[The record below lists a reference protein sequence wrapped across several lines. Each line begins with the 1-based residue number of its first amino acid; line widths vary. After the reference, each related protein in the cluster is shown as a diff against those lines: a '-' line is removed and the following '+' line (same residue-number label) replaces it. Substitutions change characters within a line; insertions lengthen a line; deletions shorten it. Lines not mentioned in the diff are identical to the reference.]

1 MSNEMSL
8 NDALTYI
15 FGDTQE
21 EQLTMEEMI
30 DMPTD
35 DYLDNI
41 ECPLDNINNNENSN
55 MKGNDNMTT
64 NNEMKAMME
73 TNNEMKAIKEQMQA
87 MMKLMGEMTSTI
99 ASLQQENNTL
109 KTQLATPKTTSAI
122 PYNKEQAMHNAKM
135 DTVMDRYM
143 TDVNRDDWKQKIR
156 DTQDD
161 KNISNDIIV
170 DISDR
175 LYECLNPSQY
185 ASVLNDYTAP
195 ELQAY
200 YQRELTMKGLFS
212 KEYDNLDS
220 MDKNQLI
227 QGIKNSKEE
236 DFIERLKANG
246 KKIYASEKQLEL
258 LKRNGINTE
267 NIKYWWDASPLL
279 EGIFG
284 EDKPATRTQLDKIQ
298 ELVVLTGAV
307 GFNLNPSTKREASQI
322 INQLMDEKEEM
333 FGIELASEK
342 QIELYRTMCKTLGQT
357 VPRVSTLEKV
367 SSRELSK
374 MINKI
379 APEYNKVAV
388 ASEGQIKFLTSLHKQ
403 LMKELPENITNKT
416 ICKNDATKLI
426 DSLSRELLY
435 VKMRRTMG
443 TITMQEINKLSSKE
457 VQAKLQDFRAN
468 RR

>member
-1 MSNEMSL
+1 MSNEMTL

-21 EQLTMEEMI
+21 ERLAMEEVI

-41 ECPLDNINNNENSN
+41 ECPLDKINNNINSN
-55 MKGNDNMTT
+55 MKGNDNVTT
-64 NNEMKAMME
+64 NNEMKTMM
-73 TNNEMKAIKEQMQA
+73 EQMQA
-87 MMKLMGEMTSTI
+87 MMAQMQQMTSTI

-109 KTQLATPKTTSAI
+109 KTQLATPKTQPAI
-122 PYNKEQAMHNAKM
+122 SYNKEQAMHNAKM

-143 TDVNRDDWKQKIR
+143 SDVNRDDWKQKVR

-236 DFIERLKANG
+236 DFVERLKAKG

-284 EDKPATRTQLDKIQ
+284 EDKPATKTQLDKIQ

-357 VPRVSTLEKV
+357 VLEVSTLEKV
-367 SSRELSK
+367 SSRDLSK

-416 ICKNDATKLI
+416 ISKNDATKLI

-457 VQAKLQDFRAN
+457 VQAKLQEFRAN

>member
-1 MSNEMSL
+1 MSNEMTL

-21 EQLTMEEMI
+21 ERLAMEEAI

-41 ECPLDNINNNENSN
+41 ECPLDKVNNNENSN

-64 NNEMKAMME
+64 NNEMKMM
-73 TNNEMKAIKEQMQA
+73 MEQMQA
-87 MMKLMGEMTSTI
+87 MMAQMQQMTSTI

-109 KTQLATPKTTSAI
+109 KTQLATPKTQPAI

-143 TDVNRDDWKQKIR
+143 SDVNRDDWKQKIR

-236 DFIERLKANG
+236 DFVERLKAKG

-258 LKRNGINTE
+258 LKQNGINTE

-284 EDKPATRTQLDKIQ
+284 EDKPATKTQLDKIQ

-307 GFNLNPSTKREASQI
+307 GFNLTPSTKREASQI

-357 VPRVSTLEKV
+357 VPRVATLEKV
-367 SSRELSK
+367 SSRDLSK

-379 APEYNKVAV
+379 ASDYNKVAV

-416 ICKNDATKLI
+416 ISKNDATKLI

>member
-1 MSNEMSL
+1 MSNEMTL

-21 EQLTMEEMI
+21 ERLAMEEAI

-41 ECPLDNINNNENSN
+41 ECPLDKVNNNVNSN

-64 NNEMKAMME
+64 NNEMKTMM
-73 TNNEMKAIKEQMQA
+73 EQMQA
-87 MMKLMGEMTSTI
+87 MMAQMQQMTSTI

-109 KTQLATPKTTSAI
+109 KTQLATPKTTPAI
-122 PYNKEQAMHNAKM
+122 PYNKEQAMHNAEM

-143 TDVNRDDWKQKIR
+143 SDVNRDDWKQKVR

-220 MDKNQLI
+220 MDKNKLI

-236 DFIERLKANG
+236 DFIERLKAKG

-284 EDKPATRTQLDKIQ
+284 EDKPATKTQLDKIQ

-357 VPRVSTLEKV
+357 VLEVSTLEKV
-367 SSRELSK
+367 SSRDLSK

-416 ICKNDATKLI
+416 ISKNDATKLI

>member
-1 MSNEMSL
+1 MSNEMTL

-21 EQLTMEEMI
+21 ERLAMEEAI

-41 ECPLDNINNNENSN
+41 ECPLDKINNNINSN

-64 NNEMKAMME
+64 NNEMAKMM
-73 TNNEMKAIKEQMQA
+73 EQMQA
-87 MMKLMGEMTSTI
+87 MMAQMQQMTSTI

-109 KTQLATPKTTSAI
+109 KTQLATPKTQPAI
-122 PYNKEQAMHNAKM
+122 SYNKEQAMHNAKM

-143 TDVNRDDWKQKIR
+143 SDVNRDDWKQKIR

-227 QGIKNSKEE
+227 QGIKSSKEE
-236 DFIERLKANG
+236 DFIERLKAKG

-284 EDKPATRTQLDKIQ
+284 EDKPATKTQLDKIQ

-357 VPRVSTLEKV
+357 VPEASTLEKV
-367 SSRELSK
+367 SSRDLSK

-379 APEYNKVAV
+379 APEYNKIAV

-416 ICKNDATKLI
+416 ISKNDATKLI

-435 VKMRRTMG
+435 VKMRRQCG

>member
-1 MSNEMSL
+1 MSNEMTL

-41 ECPLDNINNNENSN
+41 ECPLDNINNNVNSN

-64 NNEMKAMME
+64 NNEMKMM
-73 TNNEMKAIKEQMQA
+73 MEQMQA
-87 MMKLMGEMTSTI
+87 MMAQMQQMTSTI

-143 TDVNRDDWKQKIR
+143 SDVNRDDWKQKIR

-236 DFIERLKANG
+236 DFVERLKANG

-258 LKRNGINTE
+258 LKQNGINTE

-284 EDKPATRTQLDKIQ
+284 EDKPATKTQLDKIQ

-367 SSRELSK
+367 SSRDLSK

-416 ICKNDATKLI
+416 ISKNDATKLI

>member
-1 MSNEMSL
+1 MSNEMTL

-21 EQLTMEEMI
+21 ERLAMEEAI

-41 ECPLDNINNNENSN
+41 ECPLDKINNNINSN

-64 NNEMKAMME
+64 NNEMKTMM
-73 TNNEMKAIKEQMQA
+73 EQMQA
-87 MMKLMGEMTSTI
+87 MMAQMQQMTSTI

-109 KTQLATPKTTSAI
+109 KTQLATPKTTPAI

-143 TDVNRDDWKQKIR
+143 SDVNRDDWKQKVR

-220 MDKNQLI
+220 MDKNKLI

-236 DFIERLKANG
+236 DFIERLKAKG

-284 EDKPATRTQLDKIQ
+284 EDKPATKTQLDKIQ

-367 SSRELSK
+367 SSRDLSK

-416 ICKNDATKLI
+416 ISKNDATKLI

>member
-1 MSNEMSL
+1 MSNEMTL

-21 EQLTMEEMI
+21 ERLAMEEAI

-41 ECPLDNINNNENSN
+41 ECPLDNINNNVNSN

-64 NNEMKAMME
+64 NNEMKMM
-73 TNNEMKAIKEQMQA
+73 MEQMQA
-87 MMKLMGEMTSTI
+87 MMAQMQQMTSTI

-109 KTQLATPKTTSAI
+109 KTQLATPKTEPAI

-143 TDVNRDDWKQKIR
+143 SDVNRDDWKQKIR

-284 EDKPATRTQLDKIQ
+284 EDKPATKTQLDKIQ

-357 VPRVSTLEKV
+357 VPRVSTLERV
-367 SSRELSK
+367 SSRDLSK

-379 APEYNKVAV
+379 ASDYNKVAV
-388 ASEGQIKFLTSLHKQ
+388 ASEGQNKFLTSLHKQ

-416 ICKNDATKLI
+416 ISKNDATKLI

>member
-1 MSNEMSL
+1 MSNEMTL

-21 EQLTMEEMI
+21 ERLAMEEMI

-64 NNEMKAMME
+64 NNEMKE
-73 TNNEMKAIKEQMQA
+73 IKEQMQA

-99 ASLQQENNTL
+99 ASLQQENNAL
-109 KTQLATPKTTSAI
+109 KTQLATPKTQPVTTPKTTPAI
-122 PYNKEQAMHNAKM
+122 SYNKEQAMHNAKM

-143 TDVNRDDWKQKIR
+143 SDVNRDDWKQKIR

-267 NIKYWWDASPLL
+267 NIKYWWEASPLL
-279 EGIFG
+279 EGLFG
-284 EDKPATRTQLDKIQ
+284 EDKPATKTQLDKIQ

-357 VPRVSTLEKV
+357 VPRVSTLERV
-367 SSRELSK
+367 SSRDLSK

-379 APEYNKVAV
+379 ASDYNKVAV

-416 ICKNDATKLI
+416 ISKNDATKLI

>member
-1 MSNEMSL
+1 MSNEMTL

-21 EQLTMEEMI
+21 ERLTMEEMI

-41 ECPLDNINNNENSN
+41 ECPLDKVNNNVNSN

-64 NNEMKAMME
+64 NNEMKMM
-73 TNNEMKAIKEQMQA
+73 MEQMQA
-87 MMKLMGEMTSTI
+87 MMAQMQQMTSTI

-109 KTQLATPKTTSAI
+109 KTQLATPKTQPAI
-122 PYNKEQAMHNAKM
+122 AYNKEQAMHNAKM

-236 DFIERLKANG
+236 DFVERLKANG

-258 LKRNGINTE
+258 LKQNGINTE

-284 EDKPATRTQLDKIQ
+284 EDKPATKTQLDKIQ

-367 SSRELSK
+367 SSRDLSK

-379 APEYNKVAV
+379 ASDYNKVAV

-416 ICKNDATKLI
+416 ISKNDATKLI

>member
-1 MSNEMSL
+1 MSNEMTL

-21 EQLTMEEMI
+21 EQLAMEEMI

-64 NNEMKAMME
+64 NNEMKMM
-73 TNNEMKAIKEQMQA
+73 MEQMQA
-87 MMKLMGEMTSTI
+87 MMTQMQQMTSTI
-99 ASLQQENNTL
+99 ASLQQENNAL

-143 TDVNRDDWKQKIR
+143 SDVNRDDWKQKIR

-236 DFIERLKANG
+236 DFVERLKANG

-284 EDKPATRTQLDKIQ
+284 EDKPATKTQLDKIQ

-367 SSRELSK
+367 SSRDLSK
-374 MINKI
+374 LINKI
-379 APEYNKVAV
+379 ASDYNKVAV

-416 ICKNDATKLI
+416 ISKNDATKLI

>member
-1 MSNEMSL
+1 MSNEMTL

-41 ECPLDNINNNENSN
+41 ECPLDKVNNNVNSN

-64 NNEMKAMME
+64 NNEMKMM
-73 TNNEMKAIKEQMQA
+73 MEQMQA
-87 MMKLMGEMTSTI
+87 MMAQMQQMTSTI
-99 ASLQQENNTL
+99 ASLQQENNAL
-109 KTQLATPKTTSAI
+109 KTQLATPKTQPAI
-122 PYNKEQAMHNAKM
+122 AYNKEQAMHNAKM

-258 LKRNGINTE
+258 LKQNGINTE

-284 EDKPATRTQLDKIQ
+284 EDKPATKTQLDKIQ

-416 ICKNDATKLI
+416 ISKNDATKLI

>member
-1 MSNEMSL
+1 MSNEMTL

-21 EQLTMEEMI
+21 ERLAMEEAI

-41 ECPLDNINNNENSN
+41 ECPLDKVNNNVNSN

-64 NNEMKAMME
+64 NNEMKMM
-73 TNNEMKAIKEQMQA
+73 MEQMQA
-87 MMKLMGEMTSTI
+87 MMTQMQQMTSTI

-109 KTQLATPKTTSAI
+109 KTQLATPKTQPAI

-236 DFIERLKANG
+236 DFVERLKANG

-258 LKRNGINTE
+258 LKNNGINTE

-284 EDKPATRTQLDKIQ
+284 EDKPATKTQLDKIQ

-367 SSRELSK
+367 SSRDLSK

-379 APEYNKVAV
+379 ASDYNKVAV

-416 ICKNDATKLI
+416 ISKNDATKLI

>member
-1 MSNEMSL
+1 MKNEMTL

-41 ECPLDNINNNENSN
+41 ECPLDNINNNVNSN

-64 NNEMKAMME
+64 NNEMKMIM
-73 TNNEMKAIKEQMQA
+73 EQMQA
-87 MMKLMGEMTSTI
+87 MMTQMQQMTSTI

-143 TDVNRDDWKQKIR
+143 SDVNRDDWKQKIR

-185 ASVLNDYTAP
+185 ASVLNDYTAT

-236 DFIERLKANG
+236 DFVERLKANG

-258 LKRNGINTE
+258 LKQNGINTE

-284 EDKPATRTQLDKIQ
+284 ADKPATKTQLDKIQ

-357 VPRVSTLEKV
+357 VPRVSTLERV
-367 SSRELSK
+367 SSRDLSK

-416 ICKNDATKLI
+416 ISKNDATKLI

>member
-1 MSNEMSL
+1 MSNEMTL

-21 EQLTMEEMI
+21 ERLAMEEMI
-30 DMPTD
+30 DMSTD

-41 ECPLDNINNNENSN
+41 ECPLDNINNNVNSN

-64 NNEMKAMME
+64 NNEMKMM
-73 TNNEMKAIKEQMQA
+73 MEQMQA
-87 MMKLMGEMTSTI
+87 MMAQMQQMTSTI
-99 ASLQQENNTL
+99 ATLQQENNAL
-109 KTQLATPKTTSAI
+109 KTQLATPKTQPAI
-122 PYNKEQAMHNAKM
+122 AYNKEQAMHNAKM

-143 TDVNRDDWKQKIR
+143 SDVNRDDWKQKIR

-236 DFIERLKANG
+236 DFVERLKANG

-258 LKRNGINTE
+258 LKNNGINTE
-267 NIKYWWDASPLL
+267 NIKYWWEASPLL

-284 EDKPATRTQLDKIQ
+284 ADKPATKTQLDKIQ

-367 SSRELSK
+367 SSRDLSK
-374 MINKI
+374 LINKI

-416 ICKNDATKLI
+416 ISKNDATKLI

>member
-1 MSNEMSL
+1 MSNEMTL

-41 ECPLDNINNNENSN
+41 ECPLDNINNNVNSN

-64 NNEMKAMME
+64 NNEMKMM
-73 TNNEMKAIKEQMQA
+73 MEQMQA
-87 MMKLMGEMTSTI
+87 MMAQMQQMTSTI

-109 KTQLATPKTTSAI
+109 KTQLATPKTQPAI

-143 TDVNRDDWKQKIR
+143 SDVNRDDWKQKIR

-284 EDKPATRTQLDKIQ
+284 EDKPATKTQLDKIQ

-357 VPRVSTLEKV
+357 VPRVSTLERV
-367 SSRELSK
+367 SSRDLSK

-379 APEYNKVAV
+379 ASDYNKVAV

-416 ICKNDATKLI
+416 ISKNDATKLI

>member
-1 MSNEMSL
+1 MSNEMTL

-21 EQLTMEEMI
+21 ERLAMEEAI

-64 NNEMKAMME
+64 NNEMKMM
-73 TNNEMKAIKEQMQA
+73 MEQMQA
-87 MMKLMGEMTSTI
+87 MMAQMQQMTSTI
-99 ASLQQENNTL
+99 ASLQQENNAL
-109 KTQLATPKTTSAI
+109 KTQLATPKTQPAI

-246 KKIYASEKQLEL
+246 KKIYASEKQLDL
-258 LKRNGINTE
+258 LKQNGINTE

-284 EDKPATRTQLDKIQ
+284 EDKPATKTQLDKIQ

-416 ICKNDATKLI
+416 ISKNDATKLI

>member
-1 MSNEMSL
+1 MNNEMTL
-8 NDALTYI
+8 NDALNYI

-21 EQLTMEEMI
+21 EQLAMEEMI

-41 ECPLDNINNNENSN
+41 ECPLDKVNNNNVNSN

-64 NNEMKAMME
+64 NNEMKMM
-73 TNNEMKAIKEQMQA
+73 MEQMQA
-87 MMKLMGEMTSTI
+87 MMAQMQQMTSTI

-109 KTQLATPKTTSAI
+109 KTQLATPKTQPAI

-143 TDVNRDDWKQKIR
+143 SDVNRDDWKQKIR

-284 EDKPATRTQLDKIQ
+284 EDKPATKTQLDKIQ

-357 VPRVSTLEKV
+357 VPRVSTLERV
-367 SSRELSK
+367 SSRDLSK

-379 APEYNKVAV
+379 ASDYNKVAV

-416 ICKNDATKLI
+416 ISKNDATKLI